1 MFIRRTTIKSR
12 ASGEPYY
19 TYRLVESVRSGAG
32 VRQHTV
38 LNLGRNFAVP
48 RAQWAPLAQRIE
60 ALLGGQLDL
69 LADGLDA
76 QWEAM
81 AQQYAARIV
90 SRRGT
95 VVDAQDD
102 AGTGRATT
110 SGWTCHG
117 WRSSARAVWGPSMW
131 RWRRCGGWV
140 WIASWWSWG
149 SIATS

>member
-12 ASGEPYY
+12 ESGEPYY

-38 LNLGRNFAVP
+38 LNLGRKFEVP
-48 RAQWAPLAQRIE
+48 RPQWAPLAQRIE

-69 LADGLDA
+69 IADGLDA

-95 VVDAQDD
+95 TAAEQDAAAPAHPAPQPP
-102 AGTGRATT
+102 
-110 SGWTCHG
+110 C
-117 WRSSARAVWGPSMW
+117 P
-131 RWRRCGGWV
+131 GG
-140 WIASWWSWG
+140 
-149 SIATS
+149 